1 MYEGFWC
8 GGVGGARGLIKLML
22 GFTRV
27 GRSGEVEGQWHGTY
41 RTLIKFYFFF
51 LFFLEI
57 SAWSTQMAV
66 EDKAVANLRDVG
78 MTTFQLVF
86 GVKLKTV

>member
-1 MYEGFWC
+1 
-8 GGVGGARGLIKLML
+8 ML

-27 GRSGEVEGQWHGTY
+27 GRSGEVEGQRHGTY

-51 LFFLEI
+51 FFLEI
-57 SAWSTQMAV
+57 SAWSTPMAV

-78 MTTFQLVF
+78 MTTTSTFQLVF
-86 GVKLKTV
+86 GIKLKTV